1 MKDLESYLEVHYEI
15 VQAIT
20 IEWIKDKPQGRVL
33 QAQEENG
40 HGGLYMLA
48 KELTDKFQEKYEN
61 VIWGV
66 ELEYF
71 DTIEEFIQTELFSE

>member
-20 IEWIKDKPQGRVL
+20 IESLKDEPQGKVL

-61 VIWGV
+61 VVWGV